1 MKKVALLGFG
11 LMVVSAA
18 ANAISING
26 SAGQDYTHLGF
37 GMGTETSGLAMTGG
51 WTHNDDDGDAAS
63 LGLGL
68 NIPLG
73 HSWRPSAVKVST
85 PTQMTVTKA
94 MRRQWVAACS
104 GKLATASAC
113 SASTTTLRIR
123 SPAVSKL

>member
-1 MKKVALLGFG
+1 MWDHDNEKSGIRG
-11 LMVVSAA
+11 LRPDGCICVA

-68 NIPLG
+68 SVSLG
-73 HSWRPSAVKVST
+73 PFLAC
-85 PTQMTVTKA
+85 
-94 MRRQWVAACS
+94 RR
-104 GKLATASAC
+104 
-113 SASTTTLRIR
+113 
-123 SPAVSKL
+123 

>member
-68 NIPLG
+68 NVPLG
-73 HSWRPSAVKVST
+73 PF
-85 PTQMTVTKA
+85 
-94 MRRQWVAACS
+94 
-104 GKLATASAC
+104 LAT
-113 SASTTTLRIR
+113 
-123 SPAVSKL
+123 VGG